1 MGKLTSQ
8 PVLVLSRPPPVGRW
22 DSELAGPCCAAAAGP
37 HLRRVVGPMSQD
49 LWCTASARCGP
60 PAAACRVRMA
70 PFVGFLWALLLT
82 ALRGSAVPGWL
93 GPEDPPPNTTLGHS
107 LPRFEQTGRKHR
119 RALTISLNARWCQ
132 QRAPPP
138 CHLLAGLLPPA
149 RLHWSKRARRLYPR
163 RPRWPGWPMRACRIG
178 EAANPG
184 PPAPGTPV
192 GGERGSARER
202 ERSPASGRGAPSR
215 QRLFC
220 PVPGCLCADPTRAPG
235 WANVATM
242 RSHIDAHLSGS
253 LTGDVP
259 ASWMQTHGRTR
270 CLVCGLSV
278 SERHGVHPTCR
289 PEARA
294 AAPDGAQPM
303 DIDNLQLPS
312 FTEIQAARTPTLRHV
327 PVAARHTWNH
337 ILTRAL
343 AAVVHR
349 NDERA
354 WRELLMLPQCLL
366 CAPTRG
372 GRRHSKAVAAY
383 TLDRLHRWQEG
394 ERLSLWSSRAVGR
407 PRRTTPPSPDAKRSL
422 ATSLARE
429 GFDRKACAALLSKGL
444 CPESDTTAQAL
455 QALHPGARHPVP
467 HHSMTFPLARTSP
480 LTW

>member
-1 MGKLTSQ
+1 MG
-8 PVLVLSRPPPVGRW
+8 RPC
-22 DSELAGPCCAAAAGP
+22 LAGWAQRT
-37 HLRRVVGPMSQD
+37 LRRTP
-49 LWCTASARCGP
+49 
-60 PAAACRVRMA
+60 
-70 PFVGFLWALLLT
+70 LWAT
-82 ALRGSAVPGWL
+82 ACLGSSKLAG
-93 GPEDPPPNTTLGHS
+93 S
-107 LPRFEQTGRKHR
+107 HR

-132 QRAPPP
+132 QREPPS
-138 CHLLAGLLPPA
+138 CHLLAGLLPSA

-163 RPRWPGWPMRACRIG
+163 RSRWPGWPMRACRIG

-253 LTGDVP
+253 LTDDVP
-259 ASWMQTHGRTR
+259 ASWVQTHGRTR

-278 SERHGVHPTCR
+278 SERHGVHPTCH

-303 DIDNLQLPS
+303 DVDNLQLPS

-337 ILTRAL
+337 ILTRAGLWVVL
-343 AAVVHR
+343 A
-349 NDERA
+349 E
-354 WRELLMLPQCLL
+354 
-366 CAPTRG
+366 
-372 GRRHSKAVAAY
+372 
-383 TLDRLHRWQEG
+383 LHRPVQTQKGVWRPAWLAKG
-394 ERLSLWSSRAVGR
+394 LTERRVLPYFPKGFAPKVI
-407 PRRTTPPSPDAKRSL
+407 PQPKPFKRSI
-422 ATSLARE
+422 
-429 GFDRKACAALLSKGL
+429 
-444 CPESDTTAQAL
+444 
-455 QALHPGARHPVP
+455 PGARHPVP

-480 LTW
+480 LTWWPAAFVLSLLTQHRGPPACGCNS